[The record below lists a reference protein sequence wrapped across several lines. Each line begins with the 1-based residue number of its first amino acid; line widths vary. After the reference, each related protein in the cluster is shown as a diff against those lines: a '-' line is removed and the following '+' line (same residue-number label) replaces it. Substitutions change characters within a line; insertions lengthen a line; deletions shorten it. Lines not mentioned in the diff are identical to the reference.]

1 MRRSTGWLDLTGLS
15 PPLDGLALV
24 MPLLLGVVLL
34 HHDLLLGAAAIGGD
48 GRLGNGDAA
57 PAIIAVGRRRI
68 GITRMRH
75 PVMGHD
81 HAGAVRS
88 EEHTSE
94 LQSLMRISY
103 AVFCLK
109 NKTNITSQQSTH

>member
-68 GITRMRH
+68 GVTRMRH

-81 HAGAVRS
+81 HAGYVVVFIICTFIIGFRRARLVILRGIGSDRKS
-88 EEHTSE
+88 E
-94 LQSLMRISY
+94 R
-103 AVFCLK
+103 
-109 NKTNITSQQSTH
+109 

>member
-1 MRRSTGWLDLTGLS
+1 
-15 PPLDGLALV
+15 

-81 HAGAVRS
+81 HAGAVVAFIICTFIIVFRRARLVIIYGIGS
-88 EEHTSE
+88 VVAAFDIGLVVTI
-94 LQSLMRISY
+94 RIIV
-103 AVFCLK
+103 AVAYLDL
-109 NKTNITSQQSTH
+109 NAPPGLT

>member
-1 MRRSTGWLDLTGLS
+1 
-15 PPLDGLALV
+15 

-81 HAGAVRS
+81 HAGAVVAFIICTFIIVFRRARLVIMCGIGS
-88 EEHTSE
+88 VVEALDIGIVVSV
-94 LQSLMRISY
+94 RII
-103 AVFCLK
+103 VDDEIGREK
-109 NKTNITSQQSTH
+109 V